1 MFPKIKFLIFIE
13 NQDIILYNKKYESQ
27 IALWNK

>member
-1 MFPKIKFLIFIE
+1 MFPKFKFLIFIE
-13 NQDIILYNKKYESQ
+13 NQDVILYNKKYESQ